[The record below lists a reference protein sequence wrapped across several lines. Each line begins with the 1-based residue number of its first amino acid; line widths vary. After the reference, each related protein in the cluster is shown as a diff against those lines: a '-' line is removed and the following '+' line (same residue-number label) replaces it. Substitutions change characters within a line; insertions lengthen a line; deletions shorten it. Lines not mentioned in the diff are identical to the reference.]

1 MTMDNTSK
9 NKPKNTICL
18 RSKRLEKSKRALSR
32 HAVAPTVFDNHED
45 DRKEKLTSLVGK
57 IRFAQ
62 NRAKKHGEFSQS
74 GKSCDDKPLW
84 EVD

>member
-32 HAVAPTVFDNHED
+32 HAVVRTVFESRED
-45 DRKEKLTSLVGK
+45 ERKKKLSSLVGK

-62 NRAKKHGEFSQS
+62 NRAQKPANCSESDKNCDE
-74 GKSCDDKPLW
+74 KSPW
-84 EVD
+84 EAD